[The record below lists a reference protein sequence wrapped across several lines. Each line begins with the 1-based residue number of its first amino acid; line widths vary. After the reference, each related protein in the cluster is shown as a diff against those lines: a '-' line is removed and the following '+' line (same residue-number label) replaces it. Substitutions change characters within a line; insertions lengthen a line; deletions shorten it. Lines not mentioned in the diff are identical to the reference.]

1 MCSRVN
7 VLQVDKI
14 NRQVAA
20 RIVSSSAFTALK
32 DYDTERAQMMREQL
46 SHISD
51 ENGLSENV
59 FEIVS
64 KSLES

>member
-1 MCSRVN
+1 VI
-7 VLQVDKI
+7 VQVDKI

-20 RIVSSSAFTALK
+20 RIVSNSAFTALK
-32 DYDTERAQMMREQL
+32 DYDVERAQMMGEQL
-46 SHISD
+46 SRISAED
-51 ENGLSENV
+51 GLSENV